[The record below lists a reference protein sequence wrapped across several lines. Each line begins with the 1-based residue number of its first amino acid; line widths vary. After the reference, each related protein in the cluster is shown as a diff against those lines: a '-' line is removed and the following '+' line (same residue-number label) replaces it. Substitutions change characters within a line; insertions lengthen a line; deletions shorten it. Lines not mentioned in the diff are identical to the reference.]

1 MGYTILS
8 VSANVIYL
16 SIRIFEA
23 VRVPEVDIIDEFAS
37 KYCQSTADL
46 SHPLKRQRTDVS
58 SHCQHPASIGEQV
71 MVNHPNLSQV
81 TIVAQVA
88 ARISRSDE
96 WILANVVS
104 CDTSSQQY
112 EVHDEDDAKKIVKLP
127 FTFVRRLED
136 NASDIRRG
144 DVVHCVFP
152 DTTSF
157 YRAVV
162 VKSPKVPGQG
172 QPWEVVV
179 RFDDDEDETGKAP
192 PRRVPARFVMRE
204 SAFKK

>member
-1 MGYTILS
+1 
-8 VSANVIYL
+8 
-16 SIRIFEA
+16 
-23 VRVPEVDIIDEFAS
+23 
-37 KYCQSTADL
+37 
-46 SHPLKRQRTDVS
+46 
-58 SHCQHPASIGEQV
+58 
-71 MVNHPNLSQV
+71 
-81 TIVAQVA
+81 VA

-96 WILANVVS
+96 WILANVVT
-104 CDTSSQQY
+104 CDATTQQY
-112 EVHDEDDAKKIVKLP
+112 EVHDEDDAKKVVKLP
-127 FTFVRRLED
+127 FTYVRRLED

-162 VKSPKVPGQG
+162 VKSPKVPSQG
-172 QPWEVVV
+172 QTWEVVV